1 MSGTG
6 VWLAGARGSVATT
19 AVLGALAV
27 RAGLADRTG
36 FVCEAPGFPD
46 AGLPTVGDLV
56 FGGHD
61 LADVPPWKRAEQL
74 ADADVVPPGLPARL
88 RGELAAVEADIVTG
102 GADGRTRDPAGT
114 LRRLADD
121 IRAFRDR
128 HGLER
133 VVVVNVTATEPPTA
147 PLDALGAEL
156 GEAALPLLHDAL
168 RTNDTR
174 LVAAAL
180 GPYGAARLPAPAW
193 RQAVLKCVFTGV
205 PLSVVAGLD
214 DRADAELTRM
224 MTDYARER
232 TAAGRDVP
240 ADVARFLEVR

>member
-1 MSGTG
+1 MTREALRDELTAALAPVLDAEASA
-6 VWLAGARGSVATT
+6 WLAGARERIGADAGAA
-19 AVLGALAV
+19 AVLLPAAGRRCGRGPLPSRGTTPEPPSVDDAARVVMLLELPCTGDALA
-27 RAGLADRTG
+27 
-36 FVCEAPGFPD
+36 
-46 AGLPTVGDLV
+46 
-56 FGGHD
+56 
-61 LADVPPWKRAEQL
+61 
-74 ADADVVPPGLPARL
+74 ARL
-88 RGELAAVEADIVTG
+88 
-102 GADGRTRDPAGT
+102 
-114 LRRLADD
+114 DD
-121 IRAFRDR
+121 LYR
-128 HGLER
+128 HGDAHER
-133 VVVVNVTATEPPTA
+133 RAVLRS
-147 PLDALGAEL
+147 LDALGAEV

-180 GPYGAARLPAPAW
+180 GPYAAERLPAPAW
-193 RQAVLKCVFTGV
+193 RQAVLKCVFIGV

>member
-1 MSGTG
+1 MTREELRVTREELRKELTEALAPVLDAEAST
-6 VWLAGARGSVATT
+6 WLAGARERVGGDAGAA
-19 AVLGALAV
+19 AVL
-27 RAGLADRTG
+27 
-36 FVCEAPGFPD
+36 
-46 AGLPTVGDLV
+46 
-56 FGGHD
+56 
-61 LADVPPWKRAEQL
+61 
-74 ADADVVPPGLPARL
+74 LPAVGRRCG
-88 RGELAAVEADIVTG
+88 RGPLPV
-102 GADGRTRDPAGT
+102 RGT
-114 LRRLADD
+114 LRRGRPASWTVDD
-121 IRAFRDR
+121 AARVVLLLELPCTGEALTARLDDLYR
-128 HGLER
+128 HGDAHER
-133 VVVVNVTATEPPTA
+133 RAVLRS
-147 PLDALGAEL
+147 LDALGAEV
-156 GEAALPLLHDAL
+156 GGAALPLLHDAL

-174 LVAAAL
+174 LVAAAV

>member
-1 MSGTG
+1 MTREALRDELTAALAPVLDADASA
-6 VWLAGARGSVATT
+6 WLAAARERIGGDADAA
-19 AVLGALAV
+19 AVLLPAAGRRCGRGPLPTRTTTPEPWSVDDAARVVMLLELPCTGDALA
-27 RAGLADRTG
+27 
-36 FVCEAPGFPD
+36 
-46 AGLPTVGDLV
+46 
-56 FGGHD
+56 
-61 LADVPPWKRAEQL
+61 
-74 ADADVVPPGLPARL
+74 ARL
-88 RGELAAVEADIVTG
+88 
-102 GADGRTRDPAGT
+102 
-114 LRRLADD
+114 DD
-121 IRAFRDR
+121 LYR
-128 HGLER
+128 HGDAHER
-133 VVVVNVTATEPPTA
+133 RAVLRS
-147 PLDALGAEL
+147 LDALGAEV

-180 GPYGAARLPAPAW
+180 GPYAAERLPAPAW
-193 RQAVLKCVFTGV
+193 RQAVLKCVFIGV